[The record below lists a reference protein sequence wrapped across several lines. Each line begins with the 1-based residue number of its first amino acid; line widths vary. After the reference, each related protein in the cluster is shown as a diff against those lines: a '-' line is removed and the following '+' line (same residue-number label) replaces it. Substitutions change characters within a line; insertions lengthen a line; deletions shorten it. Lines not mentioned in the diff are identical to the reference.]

1 MDHFS
6 YHRSG
11 SVRWYLL
18 GTLIAVEMLM
28 SFSFLGYL
36 HIEPISITIA
46 YIPVLLGG
54 ALMGPLESA
63 ALGTLFGLSS
73 MWKASASYVMAS
85 DQLPVKRGKPDGFRP
100 SGGFAV
106 FVDSPTP
113 ASRGWH
119 CHDFLFGKATP
130 CLDGLQR
137 SGAPLS
143 GGWIPS
149 FRRHFQLDRAD

>member
-6 YHRSG
+6 YHRGG

-36 HIEPISITIA
+36 HIEPISITTA

-54 ALMGPLESA
+54 ALMGPLEST

-85 DQLPVKRGKPDGFRP
+85 DQLF
-100 SGGFAV
+100 
-106 FVDSPTP
+106 SP
-113 ASRGWH
+113 
-119 CHDFLFGKATP
+119 LF
-130 CLDGLQR
+130 
-137 SGAPLS
+137 S
-143 GGWIPS
+143 I
-149 FRRHFQLDRAD
+149 